1 MPLPD
6 EDLSEI
12 RHSPTALGPAS
23 GLKCSAWAIAL
34 DRPGDCNVARRSLC
48 DAKRRRSQER
58 ASGGATRRSALLPGP
73 TKSLEIEALARL
85 LYSYSERSVIPAKPL
100 PSPPNAE
107 TLDSNATR
115 PSVSP

>member
-34 DRPGDCNVARRSLC
+34 DRPGDCNVARRGLC
-48 DAKRRRSQER
+48 GAKRRRSQER
-58 ASGGATRRSALLPGP
+58 ARRRWP
-73 TKSLEIEALARL
+73 
-85 LYSYSERSVIPAKPL
+85 SERST
-100 PSPPNAE
+100 SPPRS
-107 TLDSNATR
+107 T
-115 PSVSP
+115 

>member
-12 RHSPTALGPAS
+12 RHSPTALGPDS

-34 DRPGDCNVARRSLC
+34 DRPGDCNVARRGLC

-58 ASGGATRRSALLPGP
+58 APGGVGRLSTLPPRP
-73 TKSLEIEALARL
+73 TKSLESEALARC
-85 LYSYSERSVIPAKPL
+85 YIVIVERSVVPAKPL
-100 PSPPNAE
+100 P
-107 TLDSNATR
+107 
-115 PSVSP
+115 